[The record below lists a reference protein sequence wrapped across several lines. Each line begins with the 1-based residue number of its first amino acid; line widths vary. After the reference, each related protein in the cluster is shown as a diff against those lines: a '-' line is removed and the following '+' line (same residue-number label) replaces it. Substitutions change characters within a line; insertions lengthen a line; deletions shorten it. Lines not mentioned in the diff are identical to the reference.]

1 MEKKAKNIFPVF
13 DQMIQRKEKEMLL
26 FQHAVAIWIYGL
38 SGSGKTTL
46 AIELDKI
53 LFSRGLICNLLDADN
68 IRTGLNNDLD
78 FSIKQ
83 REENIRR
90 VAEINKLFIDCGVI
104 TINCFV
110 CPTIAMR
117 TMAKKIIGKK
127 DFVEI
132 FLNAPFEICHQRD
145 TKGLYKKANQG
156 KISEFTGIS
165 SPFEKP
171 AKPDLEVR
179 TDILSIK
186 DSVNKIL
193 EFVLPKI
200 ELK

>member
-1 MEKKAKNIFPVF
+1 
-13 DQMIQRKEKEMLL
+13 
-26 FQHAVAIWIYGL
+26 
-38 SGSGKTTL
+38 
-46 AIELDKI
+46 
-53 LFSRGLICNLLDADN
+53 
-68 IRTGLNNDLD
+68 
-78 FSIKQ
+78 
-83 REENIRR
+83 
-90 VAEINKLFIDCGVI
+90 
-104 TINCFV
+104 
-110 CPTIAMR
+110 MR

-127 DFVEI
+127 DFAEI